1 MAFSE
6 VSTYNNSSGSG
17 VGSLTITVSGAVANN
32 LLVAQITVRNGGDAF
47 TTPTGWTLID
57 THSTGSF
64 GYATYYRIAS
74 GTSADDAAF
83 AWTDNGP
90 CYGAVVEYSGNA
102 TSSVLVQSSEKTSDL
117 GSTVTT
123 HTTNSLTP
131 TAGNLL
137 LAALAVLHNAGWNT
151 PASQTTTVSSPFSLS
166 DENTT
171 ASGSQP
177 YAAIAYYETPDTT
190 TRAATFTTNDAG
202 SEPASV
208 IMEFAAAAGGI
219 TGTGAIT
226 EGADTS
232 AGSGAIFSYITGTGA
247 ITEAADTAAG
257 TGTVSSQISGTG
269 AITEAADVSA
279 GVGAVFSYITG
290 TGAITEA
297 ADTSSGAG
305 TVTATGEV
313 SGSGSITE
321 GADTCV
327 GTGAIFS
334 YITGTGAITEGAD
347 TCVGVDGNAPDYFP
361 FQNGGFFNASI
372 ISARLYETGLVAA
385 ELRPANQTKDK
396 FVN

>member
-1 MAFSE
+1 MAFAE
-6 VSTYNNSSGSG
+6 VSTNTNSSGSG
-17 VGSLTITVSGAVANN
+17 VGSLTVTVSGAVANN
-32 LLVAQITVRNGGDAF
+32 LLVGQITVRNGGDAF

-57 THSTGSF
+57 THSTGAF

-83 AWTDNGP
+83 SWTDNGP

-151 PASQTTTVSSPFSLS
+151 PASQTTTVSSPFSFS

-171 ASGSQP
+171 ESSGQP
-177 YAAIAYYETPDTT
+177 YAAIAYYETPDATA
-190 TRAATFTTNDAG
+190 RAATFTTNDAG

-208 IMEFAAAAGGI
+208 IMEFAAAASGI
-219 TGTGAIT
+219 TGTGSPT

-247 ITEAADTAAG
+247 ITEVADT
-257 TGTVSSQISGTG
+257 
-269 AITEAADVSA
+269 SA

-321 GADTCV
+321 GADTCA

-347 TCVGVDGNAPDYFP
+347 TCVGVDGSAPDYFP

-372 ISARLYETGLVAA
+372 ISARLYETGLVVA
-385 ELRPANQTKDK
+385 ELRPVNQTKDK